1 MVSFLVSGN
10 SEKILETLL
19 HLRHWKLQVVHGADG
34 TAAGLSTWTSL
45 KAKLH
50 WSTPTRGWDVVCGLA
65 FPRAMVFL
73 RTLVTSSAI
82 SALNRSISWHWLA
95 RAWWRI
101 SSATFS
107 PCETSGKEE
116 SAELDHCYQQ
126 VYRELHV
133 NPGRLLLQRFLEEA
147 YCRRTPR
154 ATLSHSSKTPKQPT
168 EAGTERAEW
177 GQKF

>member
-1 MVSFLVSGN
+1 M
-10 SEKILETLL
+10 
-19 HLRHWKLQVVHGADG
+19 HGADG
-34 TAAGLSTWTSL
+34 ITAGLSTWTTL

-50 WSTPTRGWDVVCGLA
+50 WSTATGGRDMVCGLA

-107 PCETSGKEE
+107 PCETNGKEQ
-116 SAELDHCYQQ
+116 SAELDHCYQL
-126 VYRELHV
+126 VWSWKSYLKDICCKGSWRRHFA
-133 NPGRLLLQRFLEEA
+133 G
-147 YCRRTPR
+147 RTPR

-168 EAGTERAEW
+168 EARCRKSRIRP
-177 GQKF
+177 KFLMNIWQNLALFFL